1 LYISSG
7 WADVYPSGLS
17 CQWID
22 VTDVPDVNF
31 RLRVR
36 VNASGAITE
45 DDQPPNEAEVPITIS
60 GQQVWET
67 R

>member
-1 LYISSG
+1 
-7 WADVYPSGLS
+7 
-17 CQWID
+17 
-22 VTDVPDVNF
+22 
-31 RLRVR
+31 VR

-45 DDQPPNEAEVPITIS
+45 DDQLPNEAEVPITIS